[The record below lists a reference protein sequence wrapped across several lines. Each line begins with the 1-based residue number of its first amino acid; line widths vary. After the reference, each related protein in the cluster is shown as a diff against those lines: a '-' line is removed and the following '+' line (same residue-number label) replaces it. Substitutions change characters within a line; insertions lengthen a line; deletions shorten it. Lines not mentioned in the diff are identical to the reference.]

1 MRPALIVI
9 IAFAA
14 IATLLAWSRWLA
26 GRRWAAAGH
35 ALLASV
41 AAALVVLAWPV
52 AAYVKKFTP
61 LSAPLPVAELV
72 FERTGADR
80 HRVTVTRLPSG
91 RMQLLEVAGGEWRA
105 DLQVLRWAGWLA
117 PLAPQTAYRI
127 RAVETRAPAD
137 DPVVVTH
144 QLDSP
149 AGAQPWAAGLGTRGG
164 GPALVTQPAA
174 SRWLPMGER
183 VRYEL
188 RLSGSGAVT
197 VLPRG
202 EGELRLPA
210 E

>member
-9 IAFAA
+9 AAFAV

-26 GRRWAAAGH
+26 GRRLAAAGH
-35 ALLASV
+35 GLLALV
-41 AAALVVLAWPV
+41 AAATVVLAWPL
-52 AAYVKKFTP
+52 ASYVKKFAP
-61 LSAPLPVAELV
+61 LAVPLPVAELV
-72 FERTGADR
+72 FERTGANR

-91 RMQLLEVAGGEWRA
+91 RMQLLELTGGEWRA

-127 RAVETRAPAD
+127 RAVETRASAD
-137 DPVVVTH
+137 ASAVVTR

-149 AGAQPWAAGLGTRGG
+149 AGAEPWAAGLGTRSG

-174 SRWLPMGER
+174 SRWLPMGDR
-183 VRYEL
+183 VRYEI
-188 RLSGSGAVT
+188 RLTESGTVT

-202 EGELRLPA
+202 AAELRLPA

>member
-9 IAFAA
+9 AAFAA

-35 ALLASV
+35 ALLALV
-41 AAALVVLAWPV
+41 AAAAVVLAWPV
-52 AAYVKKFTP
+52 AAYVKRFAP
-61 LSAPLPVAELV
+61 LTAPLPVAELA

-91 RMQLLEVAGGEWRA
+91 RMQLLEVTGGEWRA

-127 RAVETRAPAD
+127 RALETRASAD
-137 DPVVVTH
+137 ASTVVTH
-144 QLDSP
+144 QLDPP
-149 AGAQPWAAGLGTRGG
+149 AGAEPWAAGLGTRSG

-174 SRWLPMGER
+174 SRWLPMGDR
-183 VRYEL
+183 VRYQI
-188 RLSGSGAVT
+188 RLSEAGAVT

-202 EGELRLPA
+202 EPELRLPA